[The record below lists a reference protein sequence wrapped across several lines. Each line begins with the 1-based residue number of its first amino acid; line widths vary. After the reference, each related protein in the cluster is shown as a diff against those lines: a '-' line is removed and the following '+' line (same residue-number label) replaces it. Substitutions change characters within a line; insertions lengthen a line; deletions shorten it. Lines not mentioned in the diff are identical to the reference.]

1 MKMNKTSGERERGR
15 VGEDNANILYVGLCA
30 HAGIQAYLPTALLP
44 CRKIPA
50 SRTHRHTSVKTHL
63 KHEAEMLI
71 LTGLQ

>member
-1 MKMNKTSGERERGR
+1 M
-15 VGEDNANILYVGLCA
+15 GEDDANILYVGLCA
-30 HAGIQAYLPTALLP
+30 HADVQAYLPTALLP

-63 KHEAEMLI
+63 KHEVEMLI